1 MNFHEAFEI
10 LLGHEGELSDHPKD
24 RGGLTK
30 FGISQRAYPDED
42 IVNLTVERAK
52 ELYLRDY
59 WKPAG
64 CEHVPE
70 GIRFDLFDMA
80 VNSGLLAATRTLQR
94 ACGVSA
100 DGKLGPLTLKA
111 IEGMDHVRLVAK
123 FNGYRLAYLATLRS
137 WPSFGRGW
145 AGRIATNLARL

>member
-1 MNFHEAFEI
+1 MNFDKAFDI
-10 LLGHEGELSDHPKD
+10 LLGHEGGLSDHPKD

-59 WKPAG
+59 WLPVG
-64 CEHVPE
+64 CEAVPD
-70 GIRFDLFDMA
+70 GIKFDLFDMA
-80 VNSGLLAATRTLQR
+80 VNSGKLAAILNLQR
-94 ACGVSA
+94 ACGVPV

-111 IEGMDHVRLVAK
+111 IEGMDPIRLAAR
-123 FNGYRLAYLATLRS
+123 FNGYRLAYMATLRS

-145 AGRIATNLARL
+145 AARIATNLARL

>member
-10 LLGHEGELSDHPKD
+10 LLGHEGELSAHPQD

-59 WKPAG
+59 WKPVG

-94 ACGVSA
+94 ACGVVA
-100 DGKLGPLTLKA
+100 DGKIGPLTMKA
-111 IEGMDHVRLVAK
+111 IQDMDPIRLAAR
-123 FNGYRLAYLATLRS
+123 FNGHRLAYMASLRT